1 MCVCVCDCH
10 VRFGGPEIMTRGSQQ
25 MGPFVTKYLPQ
36 IRWVFFSFLWRN
48 EKKIF
53 TSISFSN

>member
-36 IRWVFFSFLWRN
+36 IRWVFFLSCG
-48 EKKIF
+48 EMKKR
-53 TSISFSN
+53 FSLQ